1 MLPATAGACP
11 CRTNSC
17 KVTPVCIQR
26 ISLSGLELFEGGEQL
41 GPAFAARM
49 IIERLG
55 QGSFSHWDRDLF
67 FSTSDNTDPRVS
79 DRTYLVKSWVSTST
93 DLLGTIR
100 KLEAEKRASA
110 EALARLSEE
119 IPQMKAEKRASAEA
133 LAGHA
138 CRRKSNR

>member
-1 MLPATAGACP
+1 
-11 CRTNSC
+11 
-17 KVTPVCIQR
+17 
-26 ISLSGLELFEGGEQL
+26 
-41 GPAFAARM
+41 M

-133 LAGHA
+133 LARLSEEIQQMKA
-138 CRRKSNR
+138 SKFWRLRLRLQRYPRTYRALARTIRALSAS